1 MRKNQTVAAARGP
14 FLDRRG
20 WLLAGGAATLLLAGA
35 GSALYLLA
43 RHGDP
48 AARPELAGSHAPTLG
63 DAGARV
69 RVVEFI
75 DPACE
80 TCAAFYP
87 IVKQLLADNP
97 GRIRLVMR
105 HVTFHPGVGD
115 VVRMLEASRAQ
126 DAYWKSLEALL
137 VAQDGWVVNHRAQ
150 PEAAAKVLAA
160 TGLDMT
166 RLAADMRAPEV
177 TERMQRD
184 MADAQALDVSKTPEY
199 FVNGRQMPSFGRQQ
213 LITLVRDELRRAY

>member
-1 MRKNQTVAAARGP
+1 MNKQAKSAAQRGP
-14 FLDRRG
+14 VLDRRG
-20 WLLAGGAATLLLAGA
+20 WFLAGGAALLLAAGA

-43 RHGDP
+43 RNSDP
-48 AARPELAGSHAPTLG
+48 AARPELAGSDAPTLG
-63 DAGARV
+63 DPGARV

-87 IVKQLLADNP
+87 IVKQLLADHP
-97 GRIRLVMR
+97 DRIRLVMR

-177 TERMQRD
+177 AERMQRD